1 MVVKKRVVAL
11 VAGLALIVAVAGAS
25 AGVAN
30 HLVAADG
37 AVQAI
42 ACNSGSSSGGGC

>member
-1 MVVKKRVVAL
+1 VAL

-25 AGVAN
+25 ASVAN
-30 HLVAADG
+30 HLAAAGG

-42 ACNSGSSSGGGC
+42 ACNTSGGSGGGC

>member
-1 MVVKKRVVAL
+1 MLKQRLFAL
-11 VAGLALIVAVAGAS
+11 LTGLALIVAVAGAT

-30 HLVAADG
+30 HLAAAGG

-42 ACNSGSSSGGGC
+42 ACNTTGGSGGGC

>member
-1 MVVKKRVVAL
+1 MLLKKRLVAL

-25 AGVAN
+25 VGVAN
-30 HLVAADG
+30 NLVAADG

-42 ACNSGSSSGGGC
+42 ACNSGSGSGGGC

>member
-1 MVVKKRVVAL
+1 MLKQRLIAL
-11 VAGLALIVAVAGAS
+11 LTGLALIAAVAS

-30 HLVAADG
+30 NLVAADG

-42 ACNSGSSSGGGC
+42 ACNSGTGSGGGC